1 MRYSLEQ
8 FPSIP
13 ESDRQ
18 ALSAAPLLIGD
29 TDQLLERAGTQAR
42 LRSLAGSSGI
52 PFKRLARHACLA
64 DLTRVSGVGPAQAE
78 LLVAAH
84 AAATVQQL
92 ALANPLTLQ
101 ARIAG
106 FLAETGS
113 QTQLPAL
120 EQLQQTCAEAGEL
133 RPRLSLRKESHDPK
147 FREKLFAEA
156 RVARKHQFLLMLGI
170 VGGVMLLPLALMLA
184 YTYLNV
190 IPNSPQYISAYQDF
204 NQILRDVP
212 RLSFEIPIY
221 STLVFAAILLGMAL
235 ILITVYVLISYFSD
249 TWLVLLFFPS
259 PALHRFFKKVNGVDQ
274 KKQYHNLWRVVG
286 IFIVVLLLLTGTALY
301 MIFVQEASSSSIM
314 EMMAKFV
321 IPGGVFAA
329 VVAFVPDLRYTLALA
344 RRKRYPEEA
353 VKRLCVYRMVN
364 ILPIPVLIFLLSRL
378 ALPLSLSWHAG
389 IYQERLVPETMH
401 KFAQKAG
408 QMRQLVSTD
417 AQRET
422 TRKYLVYLLEEELP
436 GRLQSI
442 SAASQEKTVAE
453 FNGYITGGLNMVI
466 WIVITAFLLYFVVP
480 YLLLGGWQRGIFYMI
495 MIALSYWIGELCV
508 EYSPAW
514 FGLPED
520 SWGRLPAAAFF
531 VFVTTLFFDWVF
543 GTLVNKSRLCPACQS
558 EQPRQARYCSNC
570 GFQQE

>member
-18 ALSAAPLLIGD
+18 ALSSAALLIGD
-29 TDQLLERAGTQAR
+29 TDQLLERGGTQAR

-92 ALANPLTLQ
+92 ALADPLMLH
-101 ARIAG
+101 ARIAA

-113 QTQLPAL
+113 ETQLPAL
-120 EQLQQTCAEAGEL
+120 ELLQQAYAQAGEL

-147 FREKLFAEA
+147 LRRQLFAEA
-156 RVARKHQFLLMLGI
+156 LAARKHQFLLMLGI
-170 VGGVMLLPLALMLA
+170 VGGVVLLPLALMLA
-184 YTYLNV
+184 FVYLNV
-190 IPNSPQYISAYQDF
+190 IPNSPRYMTAYQDF

-221 STLVFAAILLGMAL
+221 STLVFAAIILGMAL
-235 ILITVYVLISYFSD
+235 ILITVYGLISYFID

-259 PALHRFFKKVNGVDQ
+259 PALHKFFKQVNGVDQ
-274 KKQYHNLWRVVG
+274 KKQNRNLWRVVG
-286 IFIVVLLLLTGTALY
+286 IFIIVLLFLTGTALY
-301 MIFVQEASSSSIM
+301 MTFVQEASSNDIM

-329 VVAFVPDLRYTLALA
+329 VVAFVPDLRYTLSVA
-344 RRKRYPEEA
+344 RRNRYPEEA
-353 VKRLCVYRMVN
+353 VKRLCVYRMAN
-364 ILPIPVLIFLLSRL
+364 LLPIPVLIFLLARV

-389 IYQERLVPETMH
+389 IYQERLVPETMQ
-401 KFAQKAG
+401 KFAQKAR

-422 TRKYLVYLLEEELP
+422 VRTYLVYLLEEELP
-436 GRLQSI
+436 GKLRSI
-442 SAASQEKTVAE
+442 SAASQEKTMAE
-453 FNGYITGGLNMVI
+453 FNGYITAGLSMVI
-466 WIVITAFLLYFVVP
+466 WIVITAFLLYFVAP
-480 YLLLGGWQRGIFYMI
+480 YLMLGGWQRGIFYMI

-514 FGLPED
+514 FGLPENNW
-520 SWGRLPAAAFF
+520 SRLPVAAFF
-531 VFVTTLFFDWVF
+531 VFITTLFFDWVF
-543 GTLVNKSRLCPACQS
+543 GTIVNKKRLCPACQS
-558 EQPRQARYCSNC
+558 GQPGQARYCSNC